1 MNLKNLTQTV
11 KNFMFELF
19 GKDADIIAVVPGEK
33 GWQVTVE
40 ILMDEEYTMKRGRCD
55 LLYVF
60 ELTVDPNLNILSYA
74 RIRIRER
81 GKIDE

>member
-1 MNLKNLTQTV
+1 MNVKNLTQSV

-19 GKDADIIAVVPGEK
+19 GKDADIVAVVPADK

-40 ILMDEEYTMKRGRCD
+40 MLSDEEYTMKRGRND

-60 ELTVDPNLNILSYA
+60 ELTVDSNLNVLSYT
-74 RIRIRER
+74 RTRIRER

>member
-1 MNLKNLTQTV
+1 MNVKNLTQTV
-11 KNFMFELF
+11 KNFLFELF
-19 GKDADIIAVVPGEK
+19 GKEADIIAVVPVEK

-60 ELTVDPNLNILSYA
+60 EVVVDQNQNVLSYA
-74 RIRIRER
+74 RTRIRER